1 MDSNAERADS
11 FTVASPS
18 LFRNT
23 RQHRRAFI
31 ELPVATRSSSRPVFT
46 HNISIGGTFIKTE
59 NPLPVGA
66 RFSFQLRVPPQE
78 VPLEVSG
85 EVVWSVA
92 EGRQP
97 GMGIRFLH
105 GSDAQKQLLES
116 LVNRLLMTLLGAP

>member
-1 MDSNAERADS
+1 MATSQ
-11 FTVASPS
+11 S

-31 ELPVATRSSSRPVFT
+31 ELPVATRASSRPVFT
-46 HNISIGGTFIKTE
+46 HNISIGGTFIKTD

-66 RFSFQLRVPPQE
+66 RLNFQLSVPTAE

-97 GMGIRFLH
+97 GMGVRFVH
-105 GSDAQKQLLES
+105 SSDAQRQVLETS
-116 LVNRLLMTLLGAP
+116 VNRLLTTLLGPS